1 MCFEDYDQLSTREV
15 RESYI
20 CTHESSQPLP
30 GAPVFGKEAGRTPKG
45 ADPGGSVLPGR
56 PASLLWE
63 SEQDLFS

>member
-1 MCFEDYDQLSTREV
+1 MHTLVISTASLCACV
-15 RESYI
+15 
-20 CTHESSQPLP
+20 C
-30 GAPVFGKEAGRTPKG
+30 KEAGRTPKG